1 MATDICVRVG
11 SKIQELRHAKGW
23 SQQMLADHAQI
34 ERSHL
39 TRLEE
44 GRKEAGLRVLER
56 IANALEV
63 EVEDLVR
70 R

>member
-63 EVEDLVR
+63 EVEDLLR